1 MRCLAVVSDRALL
14 ERIVSNLVANAIQH
28 TDTDRVLV
36 GARPRGERVRADVL
50 DTGPRIPSAQ
60 AQELFEDFRHG
71 KASRSG
77 FGLGLGIV
85 RRLSSLLGHEVEVT
99 SKLGR
104 GSRFS
109 ILVRRASTRE

>member
-1 MRCLAVVSDRALL
+1 MAVVSDRALL

-28 TDTDRVLV
+28 TDTGRVLI
-36 GARPRGERVRADVL
+36 GARPRGERVRAEVL
-50 DTGPRIPSAQ
+50 DTGPGIPAAQ